1 VLQFGA
7 QGFSWFVSGPNSRA
21 KEDQMTLRADTTT
34 DPRRPRGLKSRRAA
48 VAHGLVWVA
57 LLAAPASALAAPAGS
72 IRQFPTPSPN
82 SRPAGIAPGPEGNMW
97 FTEERENKIGR
108 ISLSGSPIT
117 EFSIPT
123 PESEPTGIT
132 LGPDGNLWFT
142 ESGANKIGRI
152 TPAGAITE
160 FPLPANSNPNQIATG
175 PDGNVWFTEDAETLE
190 EVENTEKSEKEIIR
204 HPHGLIGRITPAGA
218 LEGWAIPTAGGKPA
232 GITTGPDGNVW
243 FTEENANNI
252 GRITPSGAISE
263 FHVTG
268 GGNPHGIAP
277 GPNGE
282 VWFTVPGGNKIGR
295 IPPSGSPITLTQIPT
310 PNSQPNGIALGP
322 DGALWFSENGPHK
335 VIIEGHEVERE
346 FSRIGRITP
355 GEQINEYATEIP
367 ESGPTAIAPGADGN
381 LWFTE
386 SNRNNIARV
395 GAGVL
400 EPLVGALAVAGNH
413 EAGTAQACAAT
424 WATWAGLQPAIVFG
438 FDRYTFYLNGVP
450 VQSSASPVFIPSL
463 AQVGYQLSCTATL
476 TYPLMN
482 VTTSAASAPVPVIP
496 PPPTLGAVKQSAS
509 KWRVGGKLASISAKH
524 KGGGGKGRKHRK
536 RQPPRGTTFSFSLN
550 EQAGV
555 TLTFTQVVKGRKVG
569 KKCVATTRRNRK
581 RRSCDRTVTL
591 GHLAFTGHAG
601 LDKVRFEGRL
611 SSRHKLKPGPYT
623 VTIQAAN
630 STGPSAATVL
640 RFTIVK

>member
-1 VLQFGA
+1 MIGRITPSGA
-7 QGFSWFVSGPNSRA
+7 LEGWA
-21 KEDQMTLRADTTT
+21 
-34 DPRRPRGLKSRRAA
+34 
-48 VAHGLVWVA
+48 
-57 LLAAPASALAAPAGS
+57 
-72 IRQFPTPSPN
+72 IPTPGGK
-82 SRPAGIAPGPEGNMW
+82 PAGITA
-97 FTEERENKIGR
+97 
-108 ISLSGSPIT
+108 
-117 EFSIPT
+117 
-123 PESEPTGIT
+123 
-132 LGPDGNLWFT
+132 GPDGNLWFT
-142 ESGANKIGRI
+142 EETAGNIGRI
-152 TPAGAITE
+152 TPA
-160 FPLPANSNPNQIATG
+160 
-175 PDGNVWFTEDAETLE
+175 
-190 EVENTEKSEKEIIR
+190 
-204 HPHGLIGRITPAGA
+204 
-218 LEGWAIPTAGGKPA
+218 
-232 GITTGPDGNVW
+232 
-243 FTEENANNI
+243 
-252 GRITPSGAISE
+252 GAISE

-268 GGNPHGIAP
+268 GGNPRGIAP

-282 VWFTVPGGNKIGR
+282 VWFTLPGGNKIGR

-310 PNSQPNGIALGP
+310 PNSQPNEIALGP
-322 DGALWFSENGPHK
+322 DGALWFTENGRIK
-335 VIIEGHEVERE
+335 VGSEEPEL
-346 FSRIGRITP
+346 SRIGRITP
-355 GEQINEYATEIP
+355 GEQINEYLTEIP

-386 SNRNNIARV
+386 SNRNNIARI
-395 GAGVL
+395 GSGVL

-424 WATWAGLQPAIVFG
+424 WATWAGLQPLSTVFG

-450 VQSSASPVFIPSL
+450 VQSSASPAFTPSL

-482 VTTSAASAPVPVIP
+482 VTTSGASVAVPVIP

-524 KGGGGKGRKHRK
+524 KGAGGKGRKHRK

-581 RRSCDRTVTL
+581 RKACNRTVTV

-601 LDKVRFEGRL
+601 LDKVRFEGRF
-611 SSRHKLKPGPYT
+611 SARQKLKPGPYT

-630 STGPSAATVL
+630 STGPSAPTAL